1 MTKQQGKDY
10 HNLEVTARFLKESI
24 NQYKLELGL
33 VLDELQNFHKEY
45 EELGTFKTLLAT
57 LHLNMRRTVPL
68 IRNARWVTAC
78 NTPLDKWRHLDSSVV
93 DKLRSKKKTPNFDD
107 MQGGVSYNDL

>member
-1 MTKQQGKDY
+1 MTKQQGIDY
-10 HNLEVTARFLKESI
+10 HNLEITARFLKESI
-24 NQYKLELGL
+24 NQHKLELGL
-33 VLDELQNFHKEY
+33 VLDELQEQHKAY

-78 NTPLDKWRHLDSSVV
+78 KVPVDKWRYLDSSVL
-93 DKLRSKKKTPNFDD
+93 DKLRIKKKTPDLD
-107 MQGGVSYNDL
+107 EILGGVSYNDL

>member
-1 MTKQQGKDY
+1 MTKQQGIDY
-10 HNLEVTARFLKESI
+10 HNLEITARFLKESI

-33 VLDELQNFHKEY
+33 VLDELQEQHKAY

-78 NTPLDKWRHLDSSVV
+78 KVPTDKWRYLDSSVL
-93 DKLRSKKKTPNFDD
+93 DKLRIKKKTPDLD
-107 MQGGVSYNDL
+107 EILGGVSYNDL